1 MKEVRAAGGKEFV
14 FSMLW
19 AMFLLFVSRGIV
31 NSLPDYKMI
40 GAIAGILMY
49 CVLGYF
55 VLTRYSSRFTYENT
69 GTSLRINRMIG
80 KRNKEIEFKLSDIEN
95 ISRVKPKKLPKQVF
109 YMRVSVFSD
118 KRSYYI
124 TFTRD
129 GEKYMAVVEATEEF
143 MKKLEKAVKG
153 YKKGK
158 EKIKG

>member
-80 KRNKEIEFKLSDIEN
+80 KRDKEIEFKLSDIEN

-129 GEKYMAVVEATEEF
+129 GEEYMAVVEATEEF
-143 MKKLEKAVKG
+143 MKKLEKAAKG

-158 EKIKG
+158 GKNNG

>member
-129 GEKYMAVVEATEEF
+129 VEKYMAVVEATEEF

-158 EKIKG
+158 EKING

>member
-95 ISRVKPKKLPKQVF
+95 ISRVKPQKLPKQVF

-129 GEKYMAVVEATEEF
+129 GEEYMAVVEATEEF
-143 MKKLEKAVKG
+143 MKKLEKAAKG

-158 EKIKG
+158 GKNNG

>member
-158 EKIKG
+158 GKNNG

>member
-158 EKIKG
+158 EKING

>member
-80 KRNKEIEFKLSDIEN
+80 KRNKEIEFKLSDIKN

-129 GEKYMAVVEATEEF
+129 GEEYMAVVEATEEF
-143 MKKLEKAVKG
+143 MKKLEKAAKG

-158 EKIKG
+158 GKNNG